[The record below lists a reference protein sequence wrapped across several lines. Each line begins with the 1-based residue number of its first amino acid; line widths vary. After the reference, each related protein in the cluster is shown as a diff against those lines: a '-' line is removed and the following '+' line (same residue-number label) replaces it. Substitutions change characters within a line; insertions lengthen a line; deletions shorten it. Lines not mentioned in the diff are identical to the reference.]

1 MFLFCFACMCKQVC
15 NKTWIDTGAAR
26 FANAT
31 ALLKSE
37 NDINCHPVA
46 PTAPFSPLTLG
57 VCLQLIGTPSESI
70 ERGREPQLPPSSPRL
85 LAPSLLASDNVP
97 RSHSP
102 IAPSSTPTRPQFRAP
117 RKKLFP
123 RSQWTGLS
131 LLQAAGALASP
142 REEATRVPK
151 ERVKGSL
158 CPAERGL
165 SSAFQS
171 KQQRGLG

>member
-1 MFLFCFACMCKQVC
+1 MC
-15 NKTWIDTGAAR
+15 I
-26 FANAT
+26 
-31 ALLKSE
+31 
-37 NDINCHPVA
+37 
-46 PTAPFSPLTLG
+46 
-57 VCLQLIGTPSESI
+57 QLVGTRSESI
-70 ERGREPQLPPSSPRL
+70 ERGGAPQLPPSSPRL
-85 LAPSLLASDNVP
+85 LAPSLLGSDNVP

-102 IAPSSTPTRPQFRAP
+102 IAPSSTPTRPQFRTP

-123 RSQWTGLS
+123 CSHWAGLS

-171 KQQRGLG
+171 KQQRGLGCVGPGGSVYHSLVTHPKRGGPAGNLRCNWCRPVSGSSVRGNSFRRLFLAGSAPG